1 MKFATNSFSKS
12 FFSHEKVMINV
23 CSQDREEKLLTRE
36 DFEAAVEKIAD
47 NLTLADNFR
56 VKEVVH

>member
-1 MKFATNSFSKS
+1 MQQSANTICNS
-12 FFSHEKVMINV
+12 KVMINV